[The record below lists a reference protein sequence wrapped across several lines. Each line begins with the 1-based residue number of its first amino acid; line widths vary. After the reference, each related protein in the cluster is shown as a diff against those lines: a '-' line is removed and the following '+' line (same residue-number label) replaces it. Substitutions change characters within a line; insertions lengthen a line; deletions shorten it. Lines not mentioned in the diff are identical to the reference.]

1 MASVPV
7 NRDYL
12 FRRLH
17 TLSGVVPVGLF
28 LIEHLITNS
37 TVTMGAGAYNAAVN
51 TIQHIPYLHAV
62 EFLFIFLPLIYH
74 GVFGLYAAYTS
85 GYNAVQYSW
94 IRNRMFALQRITGVI
109 TFIFIVYHLWT
120 TRFSGNAPSFS
131 YVHHL
136 VSQPFTFWFMIIGV
150 VSATFHFA
158 NGMWS
163 FLVHWGFTVGARAQ
177 RVSAIV
183 MMTLFL
189 ILAFMGVDSI
199 ITFAYAA

>member
-1 MASVPV
+1 M
-7 NRDYL
+7 
-12 FRRLH
+12 
-17 TLSGVVPVGLF
+17 
-28 LIEHLITNS
+28 
-37 TVTMGAGAYNAAVN
+37 
-51 TIQHIPYLHAV
+51 
-62 EFLFIFLPLIYH
+62 
-74 GVFGLYAAYTS
+74 
-85 GYNAVQYSW
+85 
-94 IRNRMFALQRITGVI
+94 
-109 TFIFIVYHLWT
+109 
-120 TRFSGNAPSFS
+120 
-131 YVHHL
+131 HHL

-183 MMTLFL
+183 MMALFL